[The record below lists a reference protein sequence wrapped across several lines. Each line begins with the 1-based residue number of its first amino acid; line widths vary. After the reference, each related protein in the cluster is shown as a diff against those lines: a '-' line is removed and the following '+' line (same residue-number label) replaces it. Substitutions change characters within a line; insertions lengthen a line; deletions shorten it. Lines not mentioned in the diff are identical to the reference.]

1 MMLSRLPAS
10 RVGIRPAASLPA
22 TRLRAPSCRAEFPRW
37 TSIVEYLE
45 YADVQTVSADAAEN
59 LVDEGWLLVD
69 VRPTKN
75 KPYSV
80 MHAAEVPIFE
90 EVDMASLRTV
100 PRKVAFRAVAH
111 TINGVTPMAIN
122 EDFVEQVTA
131 IAGDRNVVLMC
142 EKGGSLAPSKPEPA
156 RSISAAWKLR
166 TAWDTQGRD
175 SQKIA
180 HMAGGT
186 RAWTRRTLNPDV

>member
-1 MMLSRLPAS
+1 MTYRQLQPARCRPCLSSAKSRRGPPA
-10 RVGIRPAASLPA
+10 
-22 TRLRAPSCRAEFPRW
+22 CRAEFPRW

-45 YADVQTVSADAAEN
+45 YADVQSVCADSAEN

-75 KPYSV
+75 KPYAV
-80 MHAAEVPIFE
+80 MNAADVPIFE
-90 EVDMASLRTV
+90 EVDMSALANV
-100 PRKVAFRAVAH
+100 PRKAAVRAVAH
-111 TINGVTPMAIN
+111 TLNGVTPMAIN
-122 EDFVEQVTA
+122 DDFVDQVTA
-131 IAGDRNVVLMC
+131 VAGDRNVVLMC
-142 EKGGSLAPSKPEPA
+142 EKGGSLVPSQLQPS

-166 TAWDTQGRD
+166 TAWDTQGRE

-186 RAWTRRTLNPDV
+186 RAWTRKTEKPAA

>member
-1 MMLSRLPAS
+1 MISSQLRPSLLRTRAS
-10 RVGIRPAASLPA
+10 PAAYRRGPPA
-22 TRLRAPSCRAEFPRW
+22 CRAEFPRW

-45 YADVQTVSADAAEN
+45 YADVQSVCADSAEN

-80 MHAAEVPIFE
+80 MNAADVPIFE
-90 EVDMASLRTV
+90 EVDMSSLMDV
-100 PRKVAFRAVAH
+100 PRKVAVRAVAH
-111 TINGVTPMAIN
+111 TLNGVTPIAIN
-122 EDFVEQVTA
+122 GDFVEQVTA
-131 IAGDRNVVLMC
+131 LAGDRNVVIMC
-142 EKGGSLAPSKPEPA
+142 EKGGSLEPSKLEPS

-166 TAWDTQGRD
+166 TAWDTQGRE

-186 RAWTRRTLNPDV
+186 GAWTRRTEKPAA